1 MTHPLRDFLNRC
13 LDETE
18 RVARAACQASPWEP
32 TAWHWHVVPPGNEV
46 RRDYCDSL
54 IVKWTWPNEAEH
66 IALHDPAAA
75 LALVE
80 AHRQLLAIH
89 QPDGDA
95 ANPECQSCAYTFA
108 SKTGRGSEEWEDIEL
123 LYEDWPCPTV
133 RALASAYR
141 HAPGWQSDWGP
152 T

>member
-1 MTHPLRDFLNRC
+1 MTHPLLVW
-13 LDETE
+13 LEE
-18 RVARAACQASPWEP
+18 RIAEAERIALAAEEKAVSPWTFNDMGDVADAHHEEVLP
-32 TAWHWHVVPPGNEV
+32 TDGGYYGQGEAV
-46 RRDYCDSL
+46 
-54 IVKWTWPNEAEH
+54 AEH
-66 IALHDPAAA
+66 VALHDPRSV

-141 HAPGWQSDWGP
+141 NSPGWQSDWGP